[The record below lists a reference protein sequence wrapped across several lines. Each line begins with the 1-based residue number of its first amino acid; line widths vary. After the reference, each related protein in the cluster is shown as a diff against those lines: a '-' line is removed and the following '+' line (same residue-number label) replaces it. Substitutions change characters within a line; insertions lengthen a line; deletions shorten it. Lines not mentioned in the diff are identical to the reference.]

1 MNTYFSRSLR
11 FFIGFASIGLTV
23 TFIKAYAYY
32 FNAFFLA
39 LVIVMTV
46 SPIVFWM
53 RKHSVPDALALLI
66 GLLVTLSMTALLAV
80 VLALSAVRTGQ
91 MLPQLVGQI
100 DGLTDWLNSALSNL
114 NIDVAGLIN
123 LIEPAQVLQFGNALI
138 DTILQSV
145 SLFFLTL
152 LIIVFMSIE
161 AMAFPR
167 KVERQLALGNP
178 QFLTAYSFA
187 DNIRQYVGITSLLGL
202 VGGVLV
208 GLVLYLVGVEFAGM
222 WGILYFV
229 MNFVPM
235 VGFWLALIPPALLTL
250 LALGPGPA
258 ILIVL
263 FYMVISAIINQI
275 LKPAFMRGG
284 LDLSPLWSI
293 MSLIIWAAIL
303 GPPGLIVGV
312 PLTIALK
319 ELVLATDE
327 DNRWFN
333 DMISAGTKTQ
343 ELAPAFA
350 AAAEAEA
357 EAKAKIETETGGG
370 DATGA

>member
-32 FNAFFLA
+32 FNTFFLA

-46 SPIVFWM
+46 SPIMFWL
-53 RKHSVPDALALLI
+53 RRHSVPNGLALVI
-66 GLLVTLSMTALLAV
+66 GLLITLSMTALLAV
-80 VLALSAVRTGQ
+80 VIALSAVRVGQ
-91 MLPQLVGQI
+91 ILPQLIAQI
-100 DGLTDWLNSALSNL
+100 DGLSLWL
-114 NIDVAGLIN
+114 D
-123 LIEPAQVLQFGNALI
+123 QFFDRFGVSLDELLALI
-138 DTILQSV
+138 DPGQIMRFSRQIVDMVLQSA

-161 AMAFPR
+161 ALSFPD
-167 KVERQLALGNP
+167 KVERQMALGNP
-178 QFLTAYSFA
+178 QFLTVYRFA

-202 VGGVLV
+202 VGGVV
-208 GLVLYLVGVEFAGM
+208 VALVLFLLGLDFAAM
-222 WGILYFV
+222 WGVLYFI

-235 VGFWLALIPPALLTL
+235 VGFWLALLPPALLAL
-250 LALGPGPA
+250 LELGPGPA
-258 ILIVL
+258 IVIVL
-263 FYMVISAIINQI
+263 FYMVISTIINQI

-293 MSLIIWAAIL
+293 MSLVIWAAIL

-327 DNRWFN
+327 DNRWIN
-333 DMISAGTKTQ
+333 DVISSGSAKQ
-343 ELAPAFA
+343 EMAPAFA
-350 AAAEAEA
+350 AAA
-357 EAKAKIETETGGG
+357 AKA
-370 DATGA
+370 DAAKDEYSEDN